1 MKIRYDFV
9 TNSSSSSFVISKN
22 VLSLRQMEI
31 IKDHINYAKKH
42 NLDNHC
48 CAEDAWNVYENEN
61 DINVWTII
69 DNFDMYSF
77 LMKIGVKPEDIKDE

>member
-9 TNSSSSSFVISKN
+9 TNSSSSSFVISKS
-22 VLSLRQMEI
+22 VLSPRQIEI
-31 IKDHINYAKKH
+31 IKDHINYAKEH
-42 NLDNHC
+42 NFNNGYFLD
-48 CAEDAWNVYENEN
+48 DAWNVYENEN

>member
-9 TNSSSSSFVISKN
+9 TNSSSSSFVISKS
-22 VLSLRQMEI
+22 VLSPRQIEI

-42 NLDNHC
+42 NFDNYC
-48 CAEDAWNVYENEN
+48 CAEDAWNVYENEK
-61 DINVWTII
+61 DINVWSIL

-77 LMKIGVKPEDIKDE
+77 LIEIGVKPEDIKDE